1 MRSHF
6 FAAYLYL
13 LISLS
18 VANEPTWREGLQDLA
33 PAWKTMLSQNSEART
48 AQARYEAQK
57 ENVASVQA
65 TRWPRVDFSSSYQY
79 STEVSSLDISLP
91 VTGPGNPPL
100 ELHKQLGDHD
110 RIDVSLLASYAVF
123 TGFSEQARI
132 ESAKWQANARKES
145 LQALHSQLGL
155 RLVTLHWQ
163 IQQMQGTLALL
174 HSQDS
179 VQNMHVEHV
188 QTLLNKGQATQ
199 AEVLSAEADQATEIA
214 KISQQ
219 NRRLDSLY
227 NEFNYLC
234 GYEYPSSLRKYIA
247 IAWRSLKLNE
257 PAPQSEQI
265 ATARALTAQSKAM
278 KAQSSAIGANAWPS
292 LSLYAGWK
300 AGNPGLA
307 QATNEWMDYG
317 VAGAQLQWNLFDGGV
332 RRSSQSQVSWESRAL
347 QAESE
352 RVAMQNSMAWTQLS
366 NEAASLEMQ
375 YQALL
380 KAFQAAQKASVLRQI
395 QMTNGNTTAIEVRDA
410 QLQVLLIE
418 NQLQNV
424 AIAERVAEARA
435 HWLSGREFTW

>member
-1 MRSHF
+1 MRSRLLI
-6 FAAYLYL
+6 AYLH
-13 LISLS
+13 LS
-18 VANEPTWREGLQDLA
+18 ITLTGATEPSWREGLQDLA
-33 PAWKTMLSQNSEART
+33 PAWTSMLSQNSEARA

-57 ENVASVQA
+57 ENIASAQA

-91 VTGPGNPPL
+91 VSGPGNPPL

-110 RIDVSLLASYAVF
+110 RMDVSLLASYAVF

-132 ESAKWQANARKES
+132 ESAKWQASARKES
-145 LQALHSQLGL
+145 LIALHSQLGL
-155 RLVTLHWQ
+155 RLVMLHWQ

-179 VQNMHVEHV
+179 VQNMHVDQV
-188 QTLLNKGQATQ
+188 QILLKKGQATQ
-199 AEVLSAEADQATEIA
+199 AELLSAEADQAGKA
-214 KISQQ
+214 ARISQQ
-219 NRRLDSLY
+219 NQRLDSLY
-227 NEFNYLC
+227 SEFNFLC
-234 GYEYPSSLRKYIA
+234 GYEYPSSLRKHLTIT
-247 IAWRSLKLNE
+247 WRSLKLDE

-265 ATARALTAQSKAM
+265 ATARALTALSKAM
-278 KAQSSAIGANAWPS
+278 NAQSSAIGANAWPS
-292 LSLYAGWK
+292 LSLFAGWK

-307 QATNEWMDYG
+307 QASNEWMDYG

-332 RRSSQSQVSWESRAL
+332 RRTSQSQISWESRAL

-352 RVAMQNSMAWTQLS
+352 RVAKQNTIAWTQLS
-366 NEAASLEMQ
+366 DEAASLETQ

-380 KAFQAAQKASVLRQI
+380 KAFQAAQKASSLRQV

-435 HWLSGREFTW
+435 HWLSGKEFTW